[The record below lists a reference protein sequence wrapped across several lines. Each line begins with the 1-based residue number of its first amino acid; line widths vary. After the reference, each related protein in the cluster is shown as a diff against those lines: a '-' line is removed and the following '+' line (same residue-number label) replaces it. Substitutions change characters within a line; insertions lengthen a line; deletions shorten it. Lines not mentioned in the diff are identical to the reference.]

1 MSTNYN
7 PQIVTSGLVLAID
20 AANPKSYDT
29 KHNLTRFSQ
38 DWTQGVQSIANVTIT
53 AANTTAPDGTLTGQ
67 RITTTQS
74 GYVNDGFIQKLYSS
88 SGRNIPTTTTNL
100 FTFSTYVKQG
110 TSPRV
115 SLVLSPYNGST
126 YKDLIATL
134 TWSNLAISIAGTNYG
149 RNFVGLSSAAN
160 GWYRLSCTTDNT
172 FGATDLAYRIHT
184 RDHLT
189 NNITGE
195 FSYIWGSQLEY
206 GNTPGPYILTTTSP
220 ILRSNNVVDL
230 VNNNQNILFAN
241 NMAYSANNGN
251 YFSFD
256 GVSAIGCCNTMAIA
270 TGGSSNVTQEAL
282 LYIRSTSGNPQTIF
296 TRGQTAVAFNY
307 GMVISATSNRL
318 CFRNSSADTVLQS
331 DSLSTSTWYHLVI
344 STTPSGSTGYV
355 NGVQKNTVANTTS
368 FLSPSNNFW
377 TIGCRPS
384 PGPAVNENFFGEIA
398 LFRVY
403 QGVAFTPEQVLQN
416 FNSLRG
422 RYNL

>member
-1 MSTNYN
+1 MGTNYN

-29 KHNLTRFSQ
+29 KHNLTRYSQ
-38 DWTQGVQSIANVTIT
+38 DWTQGVQTSANVTIT

-74 GYVNDGFIQKLYSS
+74 GYVNDALIQKLYST

-110 TSPRV
+110 SSPKV
-115 SLVLSPYNGST
+115 SLVLSPYNGSS
-126 YKDLIATL
+126 YKDLIVTL
-134 TWSNLAISIAGTNYG
+134 TWSTLTLSTSGTNYG
-149 RNFVGLSSAAN
+149 RNYVGLSSVAN

-184 RDHLT
+184 RDSSGD
-189 NNITGE
+189 NISGE

-206 GNTPGPYILTTTSP
+206 GNTPGPYILTTATP

-256 GVSAIGCCNTMAIA
+256 GVSAIGCANCMSISAA
-270 TGGSSNVTQEAL
+270 ASNITQEAL
-282 LYIRSTSGNPQTIF
+282 IYLSATSSGQQTIF
-296 TRGQTAVAFNY
+296 TRGQSGVQFNY
-307 GMVISATSNRL
+307 GMVINSNLNQL
-318 CFRNSSADTVLQS
+318 CFRNSSADTVLQT
-331 DSLSTSTWYHLVI
+331 DSLTPGNWYHLVI
-344 STTPSGSTGYV
+344 STTPTSSTGYV
-355 NGVQKNTVANTTS
+355 NGVVKNTVSVTNS
-368 FLSPSNNFW
+368 SLNSQYNFW
-377 TIGCRPS
+377 TMGCRPI
-384 PGPAVNENFFGEIA
+384 PGPVAYENFYGNIA